1 MIKSK
6 SHDAKSLS
14 TMAIAE
20 ADDKTYYDYNDPLFE
35 RGILVIDDYTTLQ
48 P

>member
-20 ADDKTYYDYNDPLFE
+20 ADDKMDYDYNDPLFDRE
-35 RGILVIDDYTTLQ
+35 ILVIDEYTTLQ